1 MDKANICIV
10 DDSYEVTELLEDYL
24 EVSDLDCTI
33 HTFNQPTEAINYL
46 REHQDVD
53 ILITDYHMGKY
64 TGLDVIRATP
74 KEALKIVISG
84 DINRDELR
92 TLRKVGVTYHDKP
105 ISMKEIETDI
115 REFTPPDEMAKGA

>member
-1 MDKANICIV
+1 MNKANICIV
-10 DDSYEVTELLEDYL
+10 DDSVEVTELLEDYL
-24 EVSDLDCTI
+24 EVSNLDCTI
-33 HTFNQPTEAINYL
+33 HTFNQPTEAISYL

-53 ILITDYHMGKY
+53 ILITDFHMGRY
-64 TGLDVIRATP
+64 TGLDVIRATR

-105 ISMKEIETDI
+105 VSMKEIETDI
-115 REFTPPDEMAKGA
+115 REFTPPAEIAKGA